1 MITRKVKPLSQ
12 EAEHKLVI
20 AAQSG
25 CRLSLNKLIE
35 AHYQQMYHLALKVT
49 RNQVLA
55 EDVTQEACVQVLRRI
70 NQFRAESRFNSW
82 LSRIV
87 VNTALLKHRR
97 EKRMV
102 PSEEIFS
109 TDAVS
114 PEPQPEHIIIHREL
128 LAKTDHFLGQL
139 REGDR
144 ELFIKRFVDGLSLQ
158 SISEETGLSLPA
170 LKSRFHRARNRL
182 KETSIT
188 QKWGVEIQEM
198 DGLGA

>member
-1 MITRKVKPLSQ
+1 
-12 EAEHKLVI
+12 
-20 AAQSG
+20 
-25 CRLSLNKLIE
+25 
-35 AHYQQMYHLALKVT
+35 
-49 RNQVLA
+49 
-55 EDVTQEACVQVLRRI
+55 
-70 NQFRAESRFNSW
+70 
-82 LSRIV
+82 
-87 VNTALLKHRR
+87 
-97 EKRMV
+97 MV
-102 PSEEIFS
+102 SEEIFS

-144 ELFIKRFVDGLSLQ
+144 EVFIKRFVDGLSLQ

>member
-1 MITRKVKPLSQ
+1 MITRKVKALSHEQ
-12 EAEHKLVI
+12 EIRLVRE
-20 AAQSG
+20 AQSG
-25 CRLSLNKLIE
+25 CKASLNHLIE

-70 NQFRAESRFNSW
+70 GQFRAESRFNSW

-128 LAKTDHFLGQL
+128 LEKTDHFLGQL
-139 REGDR
+139 RDGDR
-144 ELFIKRFVDGLSLQ
+144 DLFIKRFVDGLSLQ

-182 KETSIT
+182 KETSIA
-188 QKWGVEIQEM
+188 QNWGVDIQEM
-198 DGLGA
+198 DGATA